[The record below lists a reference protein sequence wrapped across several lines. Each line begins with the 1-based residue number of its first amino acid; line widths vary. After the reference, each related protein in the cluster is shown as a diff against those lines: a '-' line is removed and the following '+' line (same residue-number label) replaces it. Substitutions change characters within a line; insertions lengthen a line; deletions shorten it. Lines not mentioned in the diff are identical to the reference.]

1 MEASKSAP
9 PSFAHFQPLQGEEII
24 LSLVSIGGAPL
35 ILCVTRA
42 IMRLMVKATGDG
54 KVNMNLGTAIAT
66 EAIVVCEAALI
77 LVVPTVEPFAF
88 KSLRPDRLPK
98 LQPDDRD
105 SVVHFSR
112 AVVGRGKHT
121 AGVKPPAVI
130 ASGDSDSHRTS
141 LQPGERACRRVAL
154 APLRDV
160 RDGFSIVMLA
170 VCVAATRVRVVRVA
184 HHAVV
189 SRPLPAVP
197 HPATVAP
204 IVVNR
209 AFEALLLGECDGRSF
224 VFDGLKRLL
233 GQHGCKHPA
242 RAATKLALNR
252 ADFAQRGPID
262 RDLTQLSPIFIIII
276 LIIETPGP
284 TSRQFIF
291 WYDCARPLCELLV
304 AKIARKV
311 VCKEDSRVI
320 FVHLD
325 DFGVVLA
332 PVAHS

>member
-1 MEASKSAP
+1 MAA
-9 PSFAHFQPLQGEEII
+9 
-24 LSLVSIGGAPL
+24 
-35 ILCVTRA
+35 
-42 IMRLMVKATGDG
+42 DG
-54 KVNMNLGTAIAT
+54 KVIDRVSWVVRREIVAFDTEVSKVAPIAT
-66 EAIVVCEAALI
+66 EAIVVCDAALI

-105 SVVHFSR
+105 RVVHFSR

-121 AGVKPPAVI
+121 AGVEPPAVI
-130 ASGDSDSHRTS
+130 ASGDSDSHRTR
-141 LQPGERACRRVAL
+141 LKPGERACRRVAF
-154 APLRDV
+154 APLGDV

-170 VCVAATRVRVVRVA
+170 VFVATCVRVVRVA

-197 HPATVAP
+197 HPATIAP

-209 AFEALLLGECDGRSF
+209 AFEALLHGEFDGHS
-224 VFDGLKRLL
+224 VVLDGLKRLL
-233 GQHGCKHPA
+233 GQHGCLRPA
-242 RAATKLALNR
+242 RAATKLALHW
-252 ADFAQRGPID
+252 ADFAKRGPID
-262 RDLTQLSPIFIIII
+262 RDLTQLSPILIIII

-291 WYDCARPLCELLV
+291 WHDCARPLCELIV
-304 AKIARKV
+304 AEIARKV
-311 VCKEDSRVI
+311 VCKKDSRVI
-320 FVHLD
+320 FVHLN